1 MSRRRRTGKRGGPE
15 KEASGKGA
23 SGKGPPPKRKIP
35 GEVQPELKGDD
46 GFRVPSIVM
55 VPVGLAVG
63 WFVAGW
69 LGATLGGILGIFLWR
84 SRA

>member
-1 MSRRRRTGKRGGPE
+1 MAKGKGRGKGRGSS
-15 KEASGKGA
+15 SGKKAKTFAGRSVA
-23 SGKGPPPKRKIP
+23 GGGQGSKRAA
-35 GEVQPELKGDD
+35 G

-63 WFVAGW
+63 WFVASW
-69 LGATLGGILGIFLWR
+69 PGALFGGLIGVFLWR

>member
-1 MSRRRRTGKRGGPE
+1 MSRRRRTGKGSGPQKGG
-15 KEASGKGA
+15 SGKTT
-23 SGKGPPPKRKIP
+23 PPSKRKIP

-63 WFVAGW
+63 WFVANW
-69 LGATLGGILGIFLWR
+69 PGAILGGILGIFLWR